1 MRTQK
6 ITKIENAGVYGA
18 FDWNSSFSNVGQS
31 EQNLNKINVF
41 YGRNYSG
48 KTTLSRI
55 FRAIE
60 KNSLPK
66 GLESS
71 YFELLLDDNTI
82 LNSNQIG
89 TFDHV
94 VRVFNSDYRK
104 ENLAF
109 LSDTSQDGE
118 IKSFAVIGAENV
130 QINEKIRVLENSL
143 GSDLAGSESGLYE
156 EKRKIRA
163 DLAESRQNYESK
175 LKKLENK
182 KHEKATTSTSSIKK
196 QVNLY
201 GKVTYNVNSLDAD
214 IKTVQADTYQPIS
227 EQEKSEA
234 LSCVKEEKKEY
245 LHRIVPLDNDF
256 LQLVDRAKSL
266 VEQEIGNT
274 GKIVELL
281 RRPLLEAWVRQGKQF
296 HEQDNASI
304 CHYCGNVISSERW
317 NQLRAHFDDASEI
330 LRKKIDSLL
339 CEIDAYQTRISIII
353 NSSPGKF
360 YFSLQSIESSLVMRY
375 EQIRELFCS
384 SLSSLTSQLKYKLD
398 NLTTVHQFTVPEDY
412 TNNLNEIIKEYN
424 NLIDKSNSI
433 TQVKE
438 ESIGEAQEKL
448 RLREIYDFLIAI
460 DYNSLTQ
467 DISKAKECFE
477 TKTQMLDNINERI
490 DTVKKSINDLRK
502 QLHDVSRGAE
512 YINAQLSL
520 LDGLR
525 LKLVPKNSIQ
535 NKQVYFDVERNGV
548 PARNLSEGECSIIA
562 FCYFMARLDDADT
575 QNSSPLIFIDDPV
588 CSLDANHIFF
598 VYSQIRA
605 HIIERKRFSQLF
617 ISTHNLDFLKYL
629 KRLTKKQPNN
639 DRYEIAWFIIERL
652 GNSSRIIAMPRY
664 MREHVTE
671 FEYLFSQIYSCAKSQ
686 YEDDSNYN
694 CFYNFGNNARKFLE
708 LYTYFKRPNEK
719 SDAVMAEIF
728 GNRVYS
734 LLIDRVNNELSHLMG
749 NLERGA
755 STIDYSEIKMV
766 ANLILN
772 AIKQQDEKQ
781 YSSLLASIGVSES
794 E

>member
-6 ITKIENAGVYGA
+6 LTKIENAGVYGA

-118 IKSFAVIGAENV
+118 IKSFAVIGEDNI
-130 QINEKIRVLENSL
+130 QINEKIKELEDTL

-156 EKRKIRA
+156 EKRKIREG
-163 DLAESRQNYESK
+163 LAESRKSYESK
-175 LKKLENK
+175 LKKLESK
-182 KHEKATTSTSSIKK
+182 KHEKATTSSSSIKK
-196 QVNLY
+196 QAAVF
-201 GKVTYNVNSLDAD
+201 GKITYNVNNLDAD
-214 IKTVQADTYQPIS
+214 IKKVQGDTYQPIS
-227 EQEKSEA
+227 EQEKAEA

-245 LHRIVPLDNDF
+245 LHKITPIDNTF
-256 LQLVDRAKSL
+256 LQFVERAKVL

-296 HEQDNASI
+296 QEQDNANI
-304 CHYCGNVISSERW
+304 CHYCGNIISSERW
-317 NQLRAHFDDASEI
+317 NQLRSHFDDASEI
-330 LRKKIDSLL
+330 LRKKTESLL
-339 CEIDAYQTRISIII
+339 SEIAAYQTKISLII

-360 YFSLQSIESSLVMRY
+360 YFSLQNKERDLVIQY
-375 EQIRELFCS
+375 ERIRELFF
-384 SLSSLTSQLKYKLD
+384 SSLTNITSQLTDKLD
-398 NLTTVHQFTVPEDY
+398 NLTAVQQFIIPEDY
-412 TNNLNEIIKEYN
+412 TNDLNSIITEYN
-424 NLIDKSNSI
+424 LLIDKSNSI
-433 TQVKE
+433 TQIKE

-460 DYNSLTQ
+460 DYESLMK
-467 DISKAKECFE
+467 DISKAKNCFE
-477 TKTQMLDNINERI
+477 TQSQMLDSINEQIEIIKRA
-490 DTVKKSINDLRK
+490 INDLRK

-512 YINAQLSL
+512 YINSQLSL

-525 LKLVPKNSIQ
+525 LKLVPKNSLL
-535 NKQVYFDVERNGV
+535 NKQVYFDVERNGI

-588 CSLDANHIFF
+588 CSLDTNHIFF
-598 VYSQIRA
+598 IYSQIRA
-605 HIIERKRFSQLF
+605 NIIERKRYSQLF

-639 DRYEIAWFIIERL
+639 AKYEIAWFIIERL
-652 GNSSRIIAMPRY
+652 GNSSRITAMPHY

-686 YEDDSNYN
+686 HEDDSNYN

-708 LYTYFKRPNEK
+708 LYTYFKRPNAK
-719 SDAVMAEIF
+719 SDTVMAEIF

-734 LLIDRVNNELSHLMG
+734 LLVDRVNNELSHLMG

-755 STIDYSEIKMV
+755 STIDYSEIKTV

-772 AIKQQDEKQ
+772 AIKREDEKQ
-781 YSSLLASIGVSES
+781 YSSLLASIGCTEF